1 MTLPAARGSARS
13 ARLVTSGS
21 AGVLLGLYDCRED
34 DHDDK
39 VLTHAG
45 TPDAV
50 DDLARTVFEAL
61 GRARVRL
68 PGLSDECPEWADW
81 YDRA

>member
-1 MTLPAARGSARS
+1 M
-13 ARLVTSGS
+13 
-21 AGVLLGLYDCRED
+21 LLGLYDCRED

-81 YDRA
+81 CDRA